1 MIYHG
6 LILIQEVNPLI
17 SSKLP
22 KIFYGGD
29 YNPEQWDEATHQ
41 EDLRMFKIAGIDI
54 ATINVF
60 SWAKNQPDE
69 VTYHFEWLDELIDSL
84 YESGVYV
91 CLATSTGAHPAWMAT
106 KYPDVLRVDR
116 DGRKRKFGGR
126 HNSCPNSPT
135 YRLYSERIASKLAER
150 YQDHPAVLVWH
161 VSNEYGGECYCDN
174 CERAFRVWLKQRY
187 QNLDTLNKAWNT
199 AFWGHTFY
207 DWDEIVLPSNL
218 SEEWG
223 ERRTN
228 FQGISLDYSRFNS
241 DSMLAC
247 YKMEYDA
254 IKRYIPDSVV
264 TTNLMG
270 FFKQLD
276 YFKWA
281 KHMDIVSWDSYP
293 SLTTPPSETAMAN
306 DLMRGL
312 KDGMPFMLMEQTPSQ
327 QNWQPYNSL
336 KRPGV
341 MRLQSYQTVA
351 HGADTV
357 MFFQLRR
364 SIGACEKY
372 HGAVI
377 EHVGHENTRVFR
389 EVTQLGQE
397 LAKLGDRTI
406 DSRVE
411 SKVAILFDWENW
423 WAIEKSSGPSVA
435 LNYVEQIH
443 KYYAAFYRQ
452 NIQVDMISVDTDLSS
467 YEVVVAPVLYMV
479 KPGFANKLETFTK
492 NGGTFVTTFFSG
504 VVNENDLVTV
514 GGYPGE
520 LRDLLGIWVEE
531 IDALFPD
538 QKNKM
543 IVKNAY
549 GKLSGE
555 YECGLL
561 CDLLHTEG
569 AEVIAEYGEDFY
581 QGMPSLTR
589 NVFGLG
595 EAYYV
600 ASDPEISFLDGLVD
614 KIAADKGI
622 EQTLVTP
629 DGVEVSRRVKDGIS
643 YLFVLNFNKEACS
656 YDLGDVQ
663 VENLLTGTALQGTI
677 QIEGRGV
684 QILQVK

>member
-1 MIYHG
+1 M
-6 LILIQEVNPLI
+6 I

-22 KIFYGGD
+22 KMFYGGD
-29 YNPEQWDEATHQ
+29 YNPEQWDAATHQ

-69 VTYHFEWLDELIDSL
+69 ITYNFEWLDELIDSL

-106 KYPDVLRVDR
+106 KYPDVLRVDK

-161 VSNEYGGECYCDN
+161 VSNEYGGDCYCDN
-174 CERAFRVWLKQRY
+174 CERAFRVWLKKRY
-187 QNLDTLNKAWNT
+187 QTLDALNKAWNT

-223 ERRTN
+223 ERSTN

-241 DSMLAC
+241 DSMLDC

-254 IKRYIPDSVV
+254 IKKYIPDSVV

-389 EVTQLGQE
+389 EVTQLGLE
-397 LAKLGDRTI
+397 LAKLGDRTL

-411 SKVAILFDWENW
+411 SKVAILFDWDNW
-423 WAIEKSSGPSVA
+423 WAIEKSSGPTVA

-443 KYYAAFYRQ
+443 KYYAAFYRR
-452 NIQVDMISVDTDLSS
+452 NIQVDIISVDTDLSS

-479 KPGFANKLETFTK
+479 KPGFANKLETFTQ

-520 LRDLLGIWVEE
+520 LRSLLGIWVEE

-543 IVKNAY
+543 VVKDAY
-549 GKLSGE
+549 GKLQGE
-555 YECGLL
+555 YDCGLL

-589 NVFGLG
+589 NVFGKG

-600 ASDPEISFLDGLVD
+600 ASDPESSFLDGLVD

-622 EQTLVTP
+622 EQNLVTP
-629 DGVEVSRRVKDGIS
+629 EGVEVSRRVKDGIS
-643 YLFVLNFNKEACS
+643 YLFVLNFNKGTCS

-663 VENLLTGTALQGTI
+663 AEDLLTGTALSGTI

>member
-69 VTYHFEWLDELIDSL
+69 ITYHFEWLDELIDSL

-663 VENLLTGTALQGTI
+663 VEDLLTGTAHQGTI

>member
-1 MIYHG
+1 M
-6 LILIQEVNPLI
+6 I

-41 EDLRMFKIAGIDI
+41 EDLRMFKIAGIDM

-69 VTYHFEWLDELIDSL
+69 ITYNFEWLDELIDSL

-247 YKMEYDA
+247 YKIEYDA

-389 EVTQLGQE
+389 EVTQLGEE
-397 LAKLGDRTI
+397 LAKLGDRTL
-406 DSRVE
+406 DSRIE

-443 KYYAAFYRQ
+443 KYYAAFYRR

-520 LRDLLGIWVEE
+520 LRGLLGIWVEE

-543 IVKNAY
+543 IVKDAY

-589 NVFGLG
+589 NVFGSG

-600 ASDPEISFLDGLVD
+600 ASDPESSFLDGLVD

-656 YDLGDVQ
+656 YDLGDIQ
-663 VENLLTGTALQGTI
+663 VEDLLRGTAHKGTI

>member
-1 MIYHG
+1 M
-6 LILIQEVNPLI
+6 I

-69 VTYHFEWLDELIDSL
+69 ITYHFEWLDELIDSL

-106 KYPDVLRVDR
+106 KYKDVLRVDR

-135 YRLYSERIASKLAER
+135 YRLYSERIAGKLAER

-187 QNLDTLNKAWNT
+187 QNLDNLNKAWNT

-247 YKMEYDA
+247 YQMEYDA

-377 EHVGHENTRVFR
+377 EHAGHENTRVFR

-397 LAKLGDRTI
+397 LAKLGDRI
-406 DSRVE
+406 LDSRVE

-543 IVKNAY
+543 MIKNTF

-600 ASDPEISFLDGLVD
+600 ASDPETSFLDGLVD

-622 EQTLVTP
+622 GPTLVTP

-663 VENLLTGTALQGTI
+663 AKDLLTGTDHQGTI
-677 QIEGRGV
+677 QIEERGV

>member
-1 MIYHG
+1 MI
-6 LILIQEVNPLI
+6 
-17 SSKLP
+17 STKLP
-22 KIFYGGD
+22 KMFYGGD
-29 YNPEQWDEATHQ
+29 YNPEQWDQATHQ
-41 EDLRMFKIAGIDI
+41 EDLRMFKLAGIDI

-69 VTYHFEWLDELIDSL
+69 ITYNFGWLDELIDSL

-106 KYPDVLRVDR
+106 KYPDILRVDK

-135 YRLYSERIASKLAER
+135 YRLYSERIADKLAER
-150 YQDHPAVLVWH
+150 YKDHPAVLVWH
-161 VSNEYGGECYCDN
+161 VSNEYGGDCYCDN
-174 CERAFRVWLKQRY
+174 CERAFRVWLKEKY
-187 QNLDTLNKAWNT
+187 QTLDQLNTAWNT

-223 ERRTN
+223 DRSTN

-241 DSMLAC
+241 DSMLNC
-247 YKMEYDA
+247 YKLEYNA
-254 IKRYIPDSVV
+254 IKKHVPESVV

-281 KHMDIVSWDSYP
+281 KYMDIISWDSYP

-389 EVTQLGQE
+389 EVAQLGKE
-397 LAKLGDRTI
+397 LQRIGDRLL
-406 DSRVE
+406 DSRADA
-411 SKVAILFDWENW
+411 KAAIVFDWDNW
-423 WAIEKSSGPSVA
+423 WAIEKSSGPTIA
-435 LNYVEQIH
+435 LNYVQQIH
-443 KYYAAFYRQ
+443 KYYASFYNR
-452 NIQVDMISVDTDLSS
+452 NVQVDMVSVDTDLSA
-467 YEVVVAPVLYMV
+467 YDLVVAPVLYMV
-479 KPGFANKLETFTK
+479 KPGFAEKLEAFVE
-492 NGGTFVTTFFSG
+492 NGGTFLTTFFSG
-504 VVNENDLVTV
+504 IVNENDLVTV

-520 LRDLLGIWVEE
+520 LRKMLGIWVEE

-538 QKNKM
+538 QKNK
-543 IVKNAY
+543 IVLKDKF
-549 GKLSGE
+549 GKLQGS
-555 YECGLL
+555 YECGML

-581 QGMPSLTR
+581 KGMPAVTR
-589 NVFGLG
+589 HTFGKG

-600 ASDPEISFLDGLVD
+600 ATDPEQGFLDELIE
-614 KIAADKGI
+614 KITTDKGI
-622 EQTLVTP
+622 QPNLSAP
-629 DGVEVSRRVKDGIS
+629 SGVEVSRRVKDGIS
-643 YLFVLNFNKEACS
+643 YLFVLNHNTEAVS
-656 YDLGDVQ
+656 YDLGQLKAEDLISGNQ
-663 VENLLTGTALQGTI
+663 LRGTVS
-677 QIEGRGV
+677 IEGRDV
-684 QILQVK
+684 HILEVK

>member
-1 MIYHG
+1 M
-6 LILIQEVNPLI
+6 I

-22 KIFYGGD
+22 KMFYGGD
-29 YNPEQWDEATHQ
+29 YNPEQWDAATHQ

-69 VTYHFEWLDELIDSL
+69 ITYNFEWLDELIDSL

-106 KYPDVLRVDR
+106 KYPDVLRVDK

-135 YRLYSERIASKLAER
+135 YRLYSKRIASKLAER

-161 VSNEYGGECYCDN
+161 VSNEYGGDCYCDN
-174 CERAFRVWLKQRY
+174 CERAFRVWLKKRY
-187 QNLDTLNKAWNT
+187 QTLDALNKAWNT

-223 ERRTN
+223 ERSTN

-241 DSMLAC
+241 DSMLDC

-254 IKRYIPDSVV
+254 IKKYIPDSVV

-397 LAKLGDRTI
+397 LAKLGDRTL

-423 WAIEKSSGPSVA
+423 WAIEKSSGPTVA

-443 KYYAAFYRQ
+443 KYYAAFYRR

-479 KPGFANKLETFTK
+479 KPGFANKLESFTQ

-520 LRDLLGIWVEE
+520 LRNLLGIWVEE

-543 IVKNAY
+543 VVKNAY
-549 GKLSGE
+549 GKLQGE

-589 NVFGLG
+589 NVFGKG

-600 ASDPEISFLDGLVD
+600 ASDPESSFLDGLVD

-622 EQTLVTP
+622 EQNLVTP
-629 DGVEVSRRVKDGIS
+629 EGVEVSRRVKDGIS
-643 YLFVLNFNKEACS
+643 YLFVLNFNKETCS

-663 VENLLTGTALQGTI
+663 AEDLLTGTAHSGTI